1 MKIHTVIK
9 STMVALFAAPL
20 IAWSAPPIIASRFG
34 TVSYAKNFE
43 LTLNA
48 KLLDNPYTDEAFLP
62 INNRL
67 HDVREFDVILLSG
80 NIIPNC
86 LQYQLLI
93 LTPNNIDFTPVFGTC
108 DIRAQIT
115 KEDDAVIIRMKTQLN
130 GEKKLPV
137 TFVFKDG
144 HLTQKERIPFWSQ
157 GYIEK

>member
-1 MKIHTVIK
+1 MKIPTVIK
-9 STMVALFAAPL
+9 STLVALFAAPL
-20 IAWSAPPIIASRFG
+20 IAWSAPPILASRFG
-34 TVSYAKNFE
+34 TVSYSKNFE

-48 KLLDNPYTDEAFLP
+48 RLLENPYADEAFLP
-62 INNRL
+62 VSNRL
-67 HDVREFDVILLSG
+67 QEVRAFDVILLSG

-86 LQYQLLI
+86 PQYQLLI
-93 LTPNNIDFTPVFGTC
+93 LSVDNIDFTPVFGTC

-144 HLTQKERIPFWSQ
+144 HLTQKERIPFWPQ